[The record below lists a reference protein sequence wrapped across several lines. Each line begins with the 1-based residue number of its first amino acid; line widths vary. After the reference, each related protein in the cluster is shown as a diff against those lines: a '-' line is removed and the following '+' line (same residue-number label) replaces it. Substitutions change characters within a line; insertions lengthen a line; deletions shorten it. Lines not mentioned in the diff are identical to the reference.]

1 MAIPVQKQFTVHIAS
16 GQQVSNQTVS
26 IPAGKTMTITHVSG
40 KLTVPVQQVATVR
53 VSEKLCM
60 GVGRYS
66 GWRPASAA
74 AGPLHGTRRRAFL
87 GECPG

>member
-60 GVGRYS
+60 GRRSLLRVATGFS
-66 GWRPASAA
+66 GGGSFAWHSPPRI
-74 AGPLHGTRRRAFL
+74 L